1 MTSKTKKYTILK
13 TKKMS
18 NMDPIEKRDEP
29 RCWQDVEVNRW
40 CTSTCLDHFC
50 LIYVFKQAFLIPYI
64 SLNLNRNIP
73 TIQLALHHD
82 IYLIELKPKYTNN
95 ITSSASCPELHIE
108 KITVRVV

>member
-64 SLNLNRNIP
+64 SLNLNRNIS
-73 TIQLALHHD
+73 TIQLALRHD

-95 ITSSASCPELHIE
+95 TTSSASCPELHIE
-108 KITVRVV
+108 KITMRVV